1 MYLCNKCI
9 FYVHYFIIY
18 LFISITLFIIFSKAH
33 LGYKFLNY
41 FLFTDCFYVFV
52 FSAEK
57 ANEDEEEDFK
67 MEINFMKTI
76 GRHENVVTMLGCCTL
91 YPPLCL
97 VVEYVPHGD
106 LLHYL
111 RNLRKTVCSFQS
123 LTSFKFELPEVIMNR
138 LFYGF
143 FFVVFYCDLSAK
155 IRQQGMKVL
164 LKISKVAEFVGDLW
178 KFNLRYGSSKSRKAR
193 FRCRSTHVPNLTDE
207 LSTAKERLL
216 NQFGTPVFS
225 NLVRKK
231 R

>member
-1 MYLCNKCI
+1 MHILSTL
-9 FYVHYFIIY
+9 FYNYFIYFYNAFNYI
-18 LFISITLFIIFSKAH
+18 FIGSSR
-33 LGYKFLNY
+33 LNY
-41 FLFTDCFYVFV
+41 FLITDCFYVFV
-52 FSAEK
+52 YCAEK

-123 LTSFKFELPEVIMNR
+123 LTSFKFELPEVNMNR

-178 KFNLRYGSSKSRKAR
+178 KFNVRYGSSKSRKAR

-207 LSTAKERLL
+207 LSTAKERPL

>member
-1 MYLCNKCI
+1 MHILSTL
-9 FYVHYFIIY
+9 FYNYFIY
-18 LFISITLFIIFSKAH
+18 FYNAFNYTFIGSSR
-33 LGYKFLNY
+33 LNY
-41 FLFTDCFYVFV
+41 LLITDCFYVFV

-123 LTSFKFELPEVIMNR
+123 LTSFKFGLPEVNINR
-138 LFYGF
+138 LFYV
-143 FFVVFYCDLSAK
+143 FFVLFFVFFYCDQLAR
-155 IRQQGMKVL
+155 IRQHGMKVL
-164 LKISKVAEFVGDLW
+164 L
-178 KFNLRYGSSKSRKAR
+178 
-193 FRCRSTHVPNLTDE
+193 
-207 LSTAKERLL
+207 
-216 NQFGTPVFS
+216 
-225 NLVRKK
+225 
-231 R
+231 

>member
-1 MYLCNKCI
+1 MHILSTL
-9 FYVHYFIIY
+9 FYNYFIYFYNAFNYI
-18 LFISITLFIIFSKAH
+18 FIGSSR
-33 LGYKFLNY
+33 LNY
-41 FLFTDCFYVFV
+41 FLITDCFYVFV
-52 FSAEK
+52 YSAEK

-123 LTSFKFELPEVIMNR
+123 LTSFKFELPEVNMNR

-143 FFVVFYCDLSAK
+143 FCSFLCDLSAK

-178 KFNLRYGSSKSRKAR
+178 KFNVRYGSSKSRKAR

-207 LSTAKERLL
+207 LSTAKERPL

>member
-1 MYLCNKCI
+1 MHIL
-9 FYVHYFIIY
+9 
-18 LFISITLFIIFSKAH
+18 STLFYNYFTYFYNAFNYIFIGSSR
-33 LGYKFLNY
+33 LNY
-41 FLFTDCFYVFV
+41 LLITDCFYVFV

-123 LTSFKFELPEVIMNR
+123 LTNFKFELPEVNINR
-138 LFYGF
+138 LFYVF
-143 FFVVFYCDLSAK
+143 FLFFCIYYCDQLAK

-164 LKISKVAEFVGDLW
+164 LKSVKLLSLLVFCG
-178 KFNLRYGSSKSRKAR
+178 
-193 FRCRSTHVPNLTDE
+193 NLTYDM
-207 LSTAKERLL
+207 
-216 NQFGTPVFS
+216 TPQS
-225 NLVRKK
+225 RVRSGSDDAPLM
-231 R
+231 RRT

>member
-1 MYLCNKCI
+1 MHILSTL
-9 FYVHYFIIY
+9 FYNYFIYFYNAFNNI
-18 LFISITLFIIFSKAH
+18 FIGSSR
-33 LGYKFLNY
+33 LNY
-41 FLFTDCFYVFV
+41 FLITDCFYVFV
-52 FSAEK
+52 YSAEK

-123 LTSFKFELPEVIMNR
+123 LTSFKFELPEANMNR

-143 FFVVFYCDLSAK
+143 FCSF
-155 IRQQGMKVL
+155 L
-164 LKISKVAEFVGDLW
+164 LWPVSE
-178 KFNLRYGSSKSRKAR
+178 NP
-193 FRCRSTHVPNLTDE
+193 STRHE
-207 LSTAKERLL
+207 STA
-216 NQFGTPVFS
+216 
-225 NLVRKK
+225 
-231 R
+231 